1 MIRPDKKIRTFNPVF
16 FMLVKISI
24 LIKVFRIKM
33 FTEILNAIILF
44 GGGLAL
50 LLAVVQLFH
59 SRSRVKNILLFVI
72 FISLGII
79 HIYEYVVSVTPE
91 YSSTA
96 ALNVLLLAKF
106 LLGPSMYILYLA
118 VFNRNYSFRLSG
130 IPHFIPAAGVFALI
144 IFMTASAGA
153 GEGVVSSVRE
163 YIAAGAFFEYL
174 HSLGFALIFVYTGA
188 ILMKIDAF
196 SVLKN
201 GKSDR
206 LTIVGS
212 TVTVL
217 LFIVIILI
225 IAGLVTG
232 ITYFSRVSLTL
243 TTLFFIYWFV
253 IVQIHP
259 ELFSSSI
266 KKRKSQ
272 VRSDDPLAGIDPGLL
287 ESRLKELMDEERI
300 FCDEDLSIK
309 RLSEMLSIQPQQFS
323 LYLNHRLGMNFNTYI
338 NRYRV
343 DEAINMMRDDR
354 KRSLLSIAFAVGFNS
369 KSVFYDAFTKQ
380 TGLSPAKYRKQFFPS
395 KKS

>member
-1 MIRPDKKIRTFNPVF
+1 
-16 FMLVKISI
+16 ML
-24 LIKVFRIKM
+24 
-33 FTEILNAIILF
+33 TEIFNAIILF

-50 LLAVVQLFH
+50 LLGVVQLFH
-59 SRSRVKNILLFVI
+59 ERSRIKNILLFVI

-79 HIYEYVVSVTPE
+79 HIHEYVVSVTPD

-96 ALNVLLLAKF
+96 ALNIFLLAKF

-118 VFNRNYSFRLSG
+118 VFNRNYSFKLSG
-130 IPHFIPAAGVFALI
+130 FPHFIPAAGVFALI
-144 IFMTASAGA
+144 VFMSASSGVS
-153 GEGVVSSVRE
+153 EGVVLSVRA
-163 YIAAGAFFEYL
+163 YIAAGSFFEYL
-174 HSLGFALIFVYTGA
+174 HSLGFALIFGYTVA
-188 ILMKIDAF
+188 ILMKIDAL
-196 SVLKN
+196 SVLKS

-206 LTIVGS
+206 LTIVGA

-217 LFIVIILI
+217 LFLVIILI
-225 IAGLVTG
+225 IAGLTTG

-266 KKRKSQ
+266 KKRKGQ
-272 VRSDDPLAGIDPGLL
+272 AKSDDPLNGINI
-287 ESRLKELMDEERI
+287 SRLEFQLKEIMDEEKI
-300 FCDEDLSIK
+300 YCDEDLSIK
-309 RLSEMLSIQPQQFS
+309 RMADMLSIQPQQFS
-323 LYLNHRLGMNFNTYI
+323 LYLNHRLGVNFNTYI

-343 DEAINMMRDDR
+343 DEAINMMKDDR

-395 KKS
+395 RKS

>member
-1 MIRPDKKIRTFNPVF
+1 
-16 FMLVKISI
+16 ML
-24 LIKVFRIKM
+24 
-33 FTEILNAIILF
+33 TEILNAIILF

-59 SRSRVKNILLFVI
+59 ERSRIKNILLFVI
-72 FISLGII
+72 FLSLGII
-79 HIYEYVVSVTPE
+79 HIYEYVISVTPD

-96 ALNVLLLAKF
+96 ALNILLLAKF

-118 VFNRNYSFRLSG
+118 VFNRNYSFMLSG
-130 IPHFIPAAGVFALI
+130 IPHFLPGGGILVLVV
-144 IFMTASAGA
+144 FMTASSGAGA
-153 GEGVVSSVRE
+153 GFILSVRE
-163 YIAAGAFFEYL
+163 YIYGSSILEYL

-188 ILMKIDAF
+188 ILMNIEAF

-206 LTIVGS
+206 LTIVGA

-217 LFIVIILI
+217 LFVVIILI
-225 IAGLVTG
+225 IAGLATG
-232 ITYFSRVSLTL
+232 ITFFSRVSLTL

-266 KKRKSQ
+266 KKRKIQ
-272 VRSDDPLAGIDPGLL
+272 ARSYDPLSGMDISVL
-287 ESRLKELMDEERI
+287 ENRLEELMNGEKI

-309 RLSEMLSIQPQQFS
+309 RVADMLSIQPSQFS
-323 LYLNHRLGMNFNTYI
+323 LYLNHRLGINFSTYI

-343 DEAINMMRDDR
+343 EEAIDMMKDDR
-354 KRSLLSIAFAVGFNS
+354 RRSLLSIAFAVGFNS

-395 KKS
+395 QKS

>member
-1 MIRPDKKIRTFNPVF
+1 
-16 FMLVKISI
+16 MLVKILRLRHFS
-24 LIKVFRIKM
+24 LNTALQKM
-33 FTEILNAIILF
+33 LTEILNAIILF

-59 SRSRVKNILLFVI
+59 ERSRIKNILLFVI
-72 FISLGII
+72 FLSLGII
-79 HIYEYVVSVTPE
+79 HIYEYVISVTPD

-96 ALNVLLLAKF
+96 ALNILLLAKF

-118 VFNRNYSFRLSG
+118 VFNRNYSFMLSG
-130 IPHFIPAAGVFALI
+130 IPHFLPGGGILVLVV
-144 IFMTASAGA
+144 FMTASSGAGA
-153 GEGVVSSVRE
+153 GFILSVRE
-163 YIAAGAFFEYL
+163 YIYGSSILEYL

-188 ILMKIDAF
+188 ILMNIEAF

-206 LTIVGS
+206 LTIVGA

-217 LFIVIILI
+217 LFVVIILI
-225 IAGLVTG
+225 IAGLATG
-232 ITYFSRVSLTL
+232 ITFFSRVSLTL

-266 KKRKSQ
+266 KKRKIQ
-272 VRSDDPLAGIDPGLL
+272 ARSYDPLSGMDISVL
-287 ESRLKELMDEERI
+287 ENRLEELMNGEKI

-309 RLSEMLSIQPQQFS
+309 RVADMLSIQPSQFS
-323 LYLNHRLGMNFNTYI
+323 LYLNHRLGINFSTYI

-343 DEAINMMRDDR
+343 EEAIDMMKDDR
-354 KRSLLSIAFAVGFNS
+354 RRSLLSIAFAVGFNS

-395 KKS
+395 QKS